1 MWKERKGE
9 REREKREDSGCNE
22 QFERVETFRRR
33 SLRRYV
39 KQERGWTV
47 VALLRVQGSPFTR
60 DSIDNRG
67 LSVDRA
73 EPGTKRATGHLG
85 DQALQEFVARFFA
98 KPFSIGNS
106 VGSFISV

>member
-1 MWKERKGE
+1 MERKEGK
-9 REREKREDSGCNE
+9 REREREDSGCNE
-22 QFERVETFRRR
+22 QFERVETFRRC

-39 KQERGWTV
+39 KQERGSTV

-85 DQALQEFVARFFA
+85 DQALLVLQEFVARNSSDRE
-98 KPFSIGNS
+98 FSWKFHF
-106 VGSFISV
+106 V

>member
-1 MWKERKGE
+1 M
-9 REREKREDSGCNE
+9 
-22 QFERVETFRRR
+22 
-33 SLRRYV
+33 
-39 KQERGWTV
+39 

-85 DQALQEFVARFFA
+85 DQALLVLQEFVAR
-98 KPFSIGNS
+98 NS
-106 VGSFISV
+106 SRSGIQLEVSFRLNFEKFEIFLRCEGRKSLKRM